1 LTKIGKINR
10 KGSKRRK
17 NESETVGTNDE
28 GEEVLT
34 EEGDTITIKISEWQP
49 MIQILRDVFI
59 EIKGVIGRLQ
69 LISKKDPEL
78 K

>member
-1 LTKIGKINR
+1 
-10 KGSKRRK
+10 
-17 NESETVGTNDE
+17 
-28 GEEVLT
+28 
-34 EEGDTITIKISEWQP
+34 

-59 EIKGVIGRLQ
+59 EIKGVVGRLQ

>member
-1 LTKIGKINR
+1 LMKIGKINR
-10 KGSKRRK
+10 KGSKRGE

-28 GEEVLT
+28 GEEALT

-59 EIKGVIGRLQ
+59 EIKGVVGRLQ

>member
-59 EIKGVIGRLQ
+59 EIKGVVGRLQ

>member
-1 LTKIGKINR
+1 MKIGKINR
-10 KGSKRRK
+10 KGSKRGE

-28 GEEVLT
+28 GEEALT

-59 EIKGVIGRLQ
+59 EIKGVVGRLQ